1 MVFLLRFKKCGENTD
16 PGGEMYSP
24 LGLRNE
30 LLSTEV
36 DRSCY
41 QKLNDLGV
49 GDHTDF
55 VLQHYGS

>member
-1 MVFLLRFKKCGENTD
+1 
-16 PGGEMYSP
+16 MYSP

>member
-1 MVFLLRFKKCGENTD
+1 
-16 PGGEMYSP
+16 MYSP

-41 QKLNDLGV
+41 QKLNDLGLL
-49 GDHTDF
+49 DHTDF
-55 VLQHYGS
+55 VLQHYGSELHGACC